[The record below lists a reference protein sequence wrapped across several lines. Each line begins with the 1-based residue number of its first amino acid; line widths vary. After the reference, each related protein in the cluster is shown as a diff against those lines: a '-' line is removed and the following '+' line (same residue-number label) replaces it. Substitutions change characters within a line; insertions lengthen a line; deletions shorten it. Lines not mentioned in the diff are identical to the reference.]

1 MSLPSFSYSW
11 RNGETIKPRIYV
23 LEVRNKDRPDD
34 KAMAWLYVEREE
46 TYEYDPQDNTVY
58 KASIRLSYER
68 VGSKRSLQ
76 KPSAGYFAASY
87 SRISN
92 RVSLTNGAVFL
103 DLHGL
108 YGQRIGTY
116 LMNEI
121 IQWAKQWPTASV
133 KSIELFVGQ
142 ADEENKE
149 RRNWFYEQFG
159 LVFDYTDP
167 EHCAGKS
174 RPILVEALVNVETWK
189 QNITELQMTDYQAD
203 VLQAKEKALKDLQDS
218 ENHRATLLAER
229 DQAEA
234 HPLRWAFSQLSSR
247 CKHILMSLFS

>member
-11 RNGETIKPRIYV
+11 CNGETIKPRIYV

-58 KASIRLSYER
+58 KASIRLSYKR
-68 VGSKRSLQ
+68 VGSKRSLK

-92 RVSLTNGAVFL
+92 GVSLTKGAVFL
-103 DLHGL
+103 DLRGL
-108 YGQRIGTY
+108 HGQRIGTY

-121 IQWAKQWPTASV
+121 IRWAKQWPTASV
-133 KSIELFVGQ
+133 NSIELLVGQ

-159 LVFDYTDP
+159 LAFDYTDP

-174 RPILVEALVNVETWK
+174 RPMLVEALVNVETWK
-189 QNITELQMTDYQAD
+189 QNISELHLTDYVAD
-203 VLQAKEKALKDLQDS
+203 VLHEKEEALEDLRRSNKRCAQ
-218 ENHRATLLAER
+218 LLAER

-234 HPLRWAFSQLSSR
+234 HPLRWAFDQLYSR
-247 CKHILMSLFS
+247 YKRILRSLLS